1 MSRTK
6 KDRPHHILLKDR
18 TAYPHAIR
26 HEHHEHDRFGQP
38 YYYDKRE
45 FDDAEQKFVTTERVL
60 QGHFA
65 DYCTVGV
72 DRRDLPPG
80 VLAPCWMYSWVEIG
94 KKPDKWKRASDR
106 ARKHKLRGEA
116 RRALRNASKLVS
128 GGEDVGDEMPTMPRR
143 GLYSWN

>member
-6 KDRPHHILLKDR
+6 KDRPRHILLRDK
-18 TAYPHAIR
+18 TAYPEAIR

-45 FDDAEQKFVTTERVL
+45 FDEVAQKFVTTGRVL

-65 DYCTVGV
+65 DYCTI
-72 DRRDLPPG
+72 DIDQRDLPPG
-80 VLAPCWMYSWVEIG
+80 TLAPCWMYSWVEIG

-106 ARKHKLRGEA
+106 AHKHKLRGEA
-116 RRALRNASKLVS
+116 RRTLRNASKLVD

-143 GLYSWN
+143 GLYAWN